1 MDQGPVSDDHA
12 RSGRTRASI
21 RTGRLEAFSDG
32 VFAIAI
38 TLLVLELAVPALGE
52 DDLLGALRS
61 QWPSYLAYFVSFA
74 TIGSVWLAHT
84 VMTEHV
90 ERANPVF
97 MRLNLLLLLVVS
109 VVPFTTRLVG
119 EYVGEDQPER
129 VAVTIYGIN
138 LILTAIVLSLL
149 WRYAAHANLVE
160 SGIDD
165 DDFRILT
172 RRVTPG
178 IGAYVVLLVVG
189 QFRPTAAVVGFL
201 VIALFLMLPFA
212 RPEQRDHSRGD
223 APGSDG

>member
-1 MDQGPVSDDHA
+1 MGEASVIEDHE
-12 RSGRTRASI
+12 RSRRTGSSI

-38 TLLVLELAVPALGE
+38 TVLVLELAVPALAE
-52 DDLLGALRS
+52 DDLLHTLGA

-74 TIGSVWLAHT
+74 TIGSLWLAHT

-90 ERANPVF
+90 DHADAVF
-97 MRLNLLLLLVVS
+97 MRLNLLVLLVVS
-109 VVPFTTRLVG
+109 VLPFTTRLVG
-119 EYVGEDQPER
+119 EFVGEDKPER

-138 LILTAIVLSLL
+138 LILASVVLSLL
-149 WRYAAHANLVE
+149 WRYAAHARLLDPDVGE
-160 SGIDD
+160 

-172 RRVTPG
+172 QRFTPG
-178 IGAYVVLLVVG
+178 IGGYVVLLIVG
-189 QFRPTAAVVGFL
+189 QFRPTIAVVGFL

-212 RPEQRDHSRGD
+212 RPERRDHSS